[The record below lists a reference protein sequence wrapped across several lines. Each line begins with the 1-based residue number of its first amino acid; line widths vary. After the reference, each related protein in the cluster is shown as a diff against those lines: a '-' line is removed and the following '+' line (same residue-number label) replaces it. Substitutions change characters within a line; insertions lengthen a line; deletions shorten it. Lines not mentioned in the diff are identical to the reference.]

1 MSDAPY
7 GDAMS
12 TNKPRITVTFPVEH
26 YAVLSK
32 LSELQGVSMSS
43 LVVDLFDSV
52 LPLLERTA
60 EILTSARN
68 APKEVKDSIRKMLDE
83 AEARVIPAA
92 SDIIA
97 SLDEMAVLSSDK
109 QETRSASSVR
119 DCELLVREEARPH
132 PTNRGVR
139 FTPQP
144 SKTTMKKGSVL
155 KKKKG
160 VVSL

>member
-12 TNKPRITVTFPVEH
+12 TTKPRITVTLPVHH
-26 YAVLSK
+26 YAVLSS
-32 LSELQGVSMSS
+32 LSDLQGVSMSS
-43 LVVDLFDSV
+43 VMVDLFDTV
-52 LPLLERTA
+52 LPVLERA
-60 EILTSARN
+60 VDILKSARD
-68 APKEVKDSIRKMLDE
+68 APQSVKDSIKKLSED
-83 AEARVIPAA
+83 AEARVSPAA
-92 SDIIA
+92 LDII
-97 SLDEMAVLSSDK
+97 STLDQMAGLSSDK
-109 QETRSASSVR
+109 QGTRSAPSVR
-119 DCELLVREEARPH
+119 NCELPAPEGARPH

>member
-1 MSDAPY
+1 
-7 GDAMS
+7 MS
-12 TNKPRITVTFPVEH
+12 TTKPRITVTLPVHH
-26 YAVLSK
+26 YAILSS
-32 LSELQGVSMSS
+32 LSELQGVSMSA
-43 LVVDLFDSV
+43 VMVDLFDSV
-52 LPLLERTA
+52 LPILERA
-60 EILTSARN
+60 VDILKSARD
-68 APKEVKDSIRKMLDE
+68 APQAVKDSIKKLSED
-83 AEARVIPAA
+83 AEARISPAA
-92 SDIIA
+92 LDIIA

-109 QETRSASSVR
+109 RETRSASGVR
-119 DCELLVREEARPH
+119 DCELPAPGRTRPH